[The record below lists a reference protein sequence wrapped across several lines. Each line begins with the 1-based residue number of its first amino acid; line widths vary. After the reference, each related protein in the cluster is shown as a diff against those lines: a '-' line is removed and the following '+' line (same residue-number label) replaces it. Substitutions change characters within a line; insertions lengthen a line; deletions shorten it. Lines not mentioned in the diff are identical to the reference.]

1 MQIHYFVKDVHQW
14 VEAHHVFQSLNE
26 GTGKI
31 VVLLSSCCHLIRYES
46 SEILKLLLDSGIFGD
61 PSIKDI
67 VLQTCLSELQC
78 RNPIFHSE
86 PFYPLSCQNLTAL
99 AMSSRNST
107 DAFELLN
114 HPLGEVRMEVLRK
127 MNFIDSVMLP
137 RLKTIISDE
146 SESFECRTKA
156 LSLIS
161 RFKSDDNQLKWLLQI
176 YRDETDDTFRCTALA
191 VAGGV
196 INSNDSSNILL
207 LLEWSTY
214 LVECV
219 QSTSL
224 FRHMVVE
231 TIAKCPRMLQFNK
244 SLTASKDQG
253 VILSNMWVCL
263 LNCIIDDEES
273 IRSAAAATVCDVY
286 IGYWKQA
293 QPAVAIEKA
302 LEYLVEYVG
311 FRYSMEVVMLLTDI
325 VLEEDEQPEGDSQSF
340 ETGDS
345 DAFREP
351 LILSVLFCRYIERC
365 VRQNAVSS
373 SDSTILAK
381 QLENRWKILGKC
393 DVLSVDSLISKRRF
407 VNFYIIN
414 VVKLFLLTKSLQSV
428 HVNIAVLH
436 RCLHNCLEQL
446 NSHWST
452 YSIQQFLC
460 QVSVSA

>member
-1 MQIHYFVKDVHQW
+1 V
-14 VEAHHVFQSLNE
+14 
-26 GTGKI
+26 
-31 VVLLSSCCHLIRYES
+31 
-46 SEILKLLLDSGIFGD
+46 SG
-61 PSIKDI
+61 
-67 VLQTCLSELQC
+67 
-78 RNPIFHSE
+78 
-86 PFYPLSCQNLTAL
+86 
-99 AMSSRNST
+99 RNST

-114 HPLGEVRMEVLRK
+114 HPLGEVRLEVLQK
-127 MNFIDSVMLP
+127 LDFIDLSMLP
-137 RLKTIISDE
+137 TLKTIISDE
-146 SESFECRTKA
+146 NESFECRTKA

-161 RFKSDDNQLKWLLQI
+161 RFKSDDNLLKWLLKL
-176 YRDETDDTFRCTALA
+176 YRDETDDTFRCEALA

-196 INSNDSSNILL
+196 ISSNDSSNILL
-207 LLEWSTY
+207 LLEWSAY

-231 TIAKCPRMLQFNK
+231 TIAKCPRVLQFNK
-244 SLTASKDQG
+244 SLTASKEQG
-253 VILSNMWVCL
+253 VILSNTWACL
-263 LNCIIDDEES
+263 VNCIIDDEES
-273 IRSAAAATVCDVY
+273 IRSAAAAVVCDVY

-311 FRYSMEVVMLLTDI
+311 FHYSMEVIMLLTDI

-351 LILSVLFCRYIERC
+351 LILSELFCRYIERC
-365 VRQNAVSS
+365 VRQNALSS
-373 SDSTILAK
+373 SDSTILAE

-393 DVLSVDSLISKRRF
+393 NTLSVDSLISKRRS
-407 VNFYIIN
+407 VSFYIIS

-428 HVNIAVLH
+428 HANIAVLH
-436 RCLHNCLEQL
+436 RGIHYCLEQL

-452 YSIQQFLC
+452 YSIQQLVC
-460 QVSVSA
+460 QVSV

>member
-1 MQIHYFVKDVHQW
+1 MQIHYFVKDVQQW
-14 VEAHHVFQSLNE
+14 VEAHRVFQSLID

-46 SEILKLLLDSGIFGD
+46 SEILKLLLDSGIFRD
-61 PSIKDI
+61 SSIKDI
-67 VLQTCLSELQC
+67 ILQTCLSELQC

-86 PFYPLSCQNLTAL
+86 PFYPLSCQKLTAL
-99 AMSSRNST
+99 AVSGRNST

-114 HPLGEVRMEVLRK
+114 HPLGEVRLEVLQK
-127 MNFIDSVMLP
+127 LDFIDLSMLP
-137 RLKTIISDE
+137 TLKTIISDE
-146 SESFECRTKA
+146 NESFECRTKA

-161 RFKSDDNQLKWLLQI
+161 RFKSDDNLLKWLLKL
-176 YRDETDDTFRCTALA
+176 YRDETDDTFRCEALA

-196 INSNDSSNILL
+196 ISSNDSSNILL
-207 LLEWSTY
+207 LLEWSAY

-231 TIAKCPRMLQFNK
+231 TIAKCPRVLQFNK
-244 SLTASKDQG
+244 SLTASKEQG
-253 VILSNMWVCL
+253 VILSNMWACL
-263 LNCIIDDEES
+263 VNCIIDDEES
-273 IRSAAAATVCDVY
+273 IRSAAAAVVCDVY

-311 FRYSMEVVMLLTDI
+311 FHYSMEVIMLLTDI

-351 LILSVLFCRYIERC
+351 LILSELFCRYIERC
-365 VRQNAVSS
+365 VRQNALSS
-373 SDSTILAK
+373 SDSTILAE

-393 DVLSVDSLISKRRF
+393 NTLSVDSLISKRRS
-407 VNFYIIN
+407 VSFYIIS

-428 HVNIAVLH
+428 HANIAVLH
-436 RCLHNCLEQL
+436 RGIHYCLEQL

-452 YSIQQFLC
+452 YSIQQLVC
-460 QVSVSA
+460 QVSV